1 MIETEE
7 DMFTLQGRMVVANG
21 PNGDDAN
28 ATVFSAIVARAKYSD
43 TVQFELSQ
51 SGITARINGEIVDIS
66 ESANQPFNNVTLSDE
81 GNNSYSAVFSLGVY
95 LEVRRE
101 NDIISTVL
109 ISVPTSFQGKTRGL
123 MGSFNGDTTD
133 DLAPRSGNGIGQPIP
148 SNASLQ
154 DIHEL
159 FGITCELIVRT
170 ILCFVTVFYYTRDYK

>member
-1 MIETEE
+1 
-7 DMFTLQGRMVVANG
+7 MFTLQGRMVVANG
-21 PNGDDAN
+21 PNGDEAN
-28 ATVFSAIVARAKYSD
+28 ATVFSAIVAREKYSD
-43 TVQFELSQ
+43 TVQFELDQ

-95 LEVRRE
+95 LEIRRE

-133 DLAPRSGNGIGQPIP
+133 DLAPRSGDCIGQPIP

-159 FGITCELIVRT
+159 FGITCELIVRK
-170 ILCFVTVFYYTRDYK
+170 LVYFVTALSIMLLC